1 MRIPWAARKT
11 NQEVLQLA
19 KVKRSLVDT
28 VSQRQLKFPGHVV
41 RHKKT
46 EHLSLTGKFNGTR
59 GSRRPRLMFID
70 NFKHYGADYKPLKLI
85 TGAEDRSWLRSITAD
100 VCKETAQ

>member
-1 MRIPWAARKT
+1 M
-11 NQEVLQLA
+11 QLA

-28 VSQRQLKFPGHVV
+28 ISQRQLKFLGHVV

-59 GSRRPRLMFID
+59 GRGRPRLTFMD

-85 TGAEDRSWLRSITAD
+85 TGAEDRSWFRSITAN
-100 VCKETAQ
+100 VCKDTAQR